1 MSGSGSP
8 SWDAMGDEEQ
18 NPRLFIPNFLTPHQC
33 KELEF
38 IHKSNCAV
46 GYRPHV
52 FSTTLAHLVATNS
65 AHLIMPL
72 VPIRASLMEKV
83 ESFFQCEFELCIE
96 FTGLISWSKGASIG
110 WHSDDNRSYL
120 RQRDFTD
127 GDPGTVAPSAGDVL
141 IYTAD
146 SRNVHSVDEITM
158 GERLTLTLWFSRDGS
173 HDEDVKL
180 ISQLS
185 QIFPRQMNDVPITS
199 IVPFPASDTMY
210 WFSAHH
216 SSSDLVINICCGR
229 LHALGFSIYYSEDPT
244 NDLLLSKP
252 LKVTRKDEYYNFEF
266 SNLLHALQVL
276 QYCFWKSS
284 ELRNAEVRTLPNKEV
299 VALSPSQKQ
308 RVRHH
313 ESMFLKDSGLLEV
326 SFGRTGGS
334 AMDEFSWDWLA
345 TGLDDWSS
353 YSKHLHLELL
363 RYVKNDVVR
372 EARKVFDVM
381 PDRNVVPWT
390 AMVRGRIDDA
400 RRIYDMIPEKDVVA
414 RTNMLGGYCQV
425 GRLVEAREIFDEM
438 PKRNVFAW
446 TAMITG
452 YAQNQRVDIA
462 RKLFEVIPE
471 KNEVSWMT
479 ILMGYTQSGRM
490 KEASE
495 LFDAMLVKSVVCCNA
510 MILGYGQTGEV
521 DNARKV
527 ASVLITMYIKC
538 GSLVLAKMIFERF
551 DPNVLSACSYT
562 GKLEKGLEIF
572 YLMKSKYSVEP
583 QPERYVCMVDI
594 LGHAGKLNEAMN
606 LIAEMPMQADAIIW
620 SSLLLA
626 CRVHLNLDL
635 AEIAAEKLSELEPDN
650 AGP

>member
-18 NPRLFIPNFLTPHQC
+18 NPRLFIPNFLTSHQC

-96 FTGLISWSKGASIG
+96 FSGLISWSKGASIG

-185 QIFPRQMNDVPITS
+185 QIFPRQMNDVTITS

-210 WFSAHH
+210 WFSGSAHH

-266 SNLLHALQVL
+266 SNLLHAL
-276 QYCFWKSS
+276 
-284 ELRNAEVRTLPNKEV
+284 
-299 VALSPSQKQ
+299 QKQ

-381 PDRNVVPWT
+381 PDRNVVSWT
-390 AMVRGRIDDA
+390 AMVRGYVQEGSI
-400 RRIYDMIPEKDVVA
+400 
-414 RTNMLGGYCQV
+414 T
-425 GRLVEAREIFDEM
+425 EAEALFWAM
-438 PKRNVFAW
+438 P
-446 TAMITG
+446 
-452 YAQNQRVDIA
+452 
-462 RKLFEVIPE
+462 
-471 KNEVSWMT
+471 
-479 ILMGYTQSGRM
+479 
-490 KEASE
+490 
-495 LFDAMLVKSVVCCNA
+495 
-510 MILGYGQTGEV
+510 
-521 DNARKV
+521 
-527 ASVLITMYIKC
+527 
-538 GSLVLAKMIFERF
+538 
-551 DPNVLSACSYT
+551 
-562 GKLEKGLEIF
+562 
-572 YLMKSKYSVEP
+572 
-583 QPERYVCMVDI
+583 
-594 LGHAGKLNEAMN
+594 
-606 LIAEMPMQADAIIW
+606 
-620 SSLLLA
+620 
-626 CRVHLNLDL
+626 
-635 AEIAAEKLSELEPDN
+635 
-650 AGP
+650 